1 MERKVPR
8 VAREILVGAEL
19 QRVDEDAD
27 DDSVSELPRAVH
39 EAQMTF
45 VEVAHGGNEADGVAA
60 RALGAR
66 PGARL
71 GKGGELAQLEHAL
84 LHLRKEVATLDVIV
98 RTDGRE
104 GRGIELARFGFGLR
118 RLWHVLLD
126 QLLEDF
132 L

>member
-39 EAQMTF
+39 EAQMAF
-45 VEVAHGGNEADGVAA
+45 VEIAHGGNEADGVAA

-66 PGARL
+66 PGAHL
-71 GKGGELAQLEHAL
+71 GKGGELAQLELAL

-98 RTDGRE
+98 RTVGRE
-104 GRGIELARFGFGLR
+104 RRGIALS
-118 RLWHVLLD
+118 RLWVCPPGLCHVLL
-126 QLLEDF
+126 
-132 L
+132 